1 MAEQVFYVMRAFGE
15 FGIVIHSGGYMR
27 LIKIIAASWLI
38 SAVAAPA
45 PAQTKRIAVAYS
57 AISATQS
64 AFYLAKDANI
74 FDKHGLFVDQVYV
87 AGGSRVSQAVIAG
100 EFTVALAGGNIV
112 FADLAGADIVTFGG
126 VVNVPSFY
134 LYVQPAIK
142 TQEDL
147 RGKTLG
153 ITRYGASTDF
163 TLRFLL
169 KKWGLEPDRDV
180 KVIQMGGQPEILA
193 GMQANVIHG
202 GVLSSPGDFKAK
214 KTGYFMLANF
224 AKVGLDYPTTSLVS
238 TRSTIKK
245 DRETVKRFLMAYAE
259 AVDRLFR
266 DRELAM
272 KVIGKWT
279 RTQDRETLESSYEY
293 ATNFIER
300 PPRLPYKAIETILA
314 QAAETDPRAKGR
326 KADEFLDPSIYN
338 ELEKSGY
345 FKSLGQ

>member
-1 MAEQVFYVMRAFGE
+1 MNKQLMVFVLLLA
-15 FGIVIHSGGYMR
+15 S
-27 LIKIIAASWLI
+27 LIYGTLH
-38 SAVAAPA
+38 
-45 PAQTKRIAVAYS
+45 AQTKRIAIAYS

-64 AFYLAKDANI
+64 GFYLAKDTKI
-74 FDKHGLFVDQVYV
+74 FDKHGLYVDPVYV
-87 AGGSRVSQAVIAG
+87 AGGSRVSQTIIAG

-112 FADLAGADIVTFGG
+112 FADLAGGDIVTFGG

-134 LYVQPAIK
+134 LYVQPSMK

-153 ITRYGASTDF
+153 VTRYGASTDF

-193 GMQANVIHG
+193 GMQAGVIQG

-214 KTGYFMLANF
+214 KAGFFMLANF

-245 DRETVKRFLMAYAE
+245 DRETVKRFLMAYSE

-266 DRELAM
+266 DKELAM

-279 RTQDRETLESSYEY
+279 RTQDRATLESSYEY

-300 PPRLPYKAIETILA
+300 PPRLPYKAIETIVA
-314 QAAETDPRAKGR
+314 QAAETDPRARGR

>member
-1 MAEQVFYVMRAFGE
+1 MVLEPSQTLSISSLTKGRLMNKQLIVFVLLLASL
-15 FGIVIHSGGYMR
+15 IHGA
-27 LIKIIAASWLI
+27 LH
-38 SAVAAPA
+38 
-45 PAQTKRIAVAYS
+45 AQTKRIAVAYS

-64 AFYLAKDANI
+64 GFYLAKDAKV
-74 FDKHGLFVDQVYV
+74 FDKNGLDVDPVYV
-87 AGGSRVSQAVIAG
+87 AGGSRVSQTVIAG

-112 FADLAGADIVTFGG
+112 FADLAGGDIVTFGG

-134 LYVQPAIK
+134 LYVQPLIK

-193 GMQANVIHG
+193 GMQAGVIHG

-214 KTGYFMLANF
+214 KAGFSMLANF

-245 DRETVKRFLMAYAE
+245 DRETVKRFLMAYSE

-266 DRELAM
+266 DKELAM

-293 ATNFIER
+293 STNFIER

-314 QAAETDPRAKGR
+314 QAAETDPRARGR

-338 ELEKSGY
+338 ELEKSGF

>member
-1 MAEQVFYVMRAFGE
+1 MKKHVIVFILLLASL
-15 FGIVIHSGGYMR
+15 IHGA
-27 LIKIIAASWLI
+27 LH
-38 SAVAAPA
+38 
-45 PAQTKRIAVAYS
+45 AQTKRIAVAYS

-64 AFYLAKDANI
+64 GFYLAKDANI
-74 FDKHGLFVDQVYV
+74 FDKHGLYVDPVYV
-87 AGGSRVSQAVIAG
+87 AGGSRVAQAIIAG
-100 EFTVALAGGNIV
+100 EFAVALAGGNIV
-112 FADLAGADIVTFGG
+112 FANLAGGDIVTYGG

-142 TQEDL
+142 SQEEL

-169 KKWGLEPDRDV
+169 KKWGLEPDREV

-193 GMQANVIHG
+193 GMQAGVIHG

-214 KTGYFMLANF
+214 KAGFSMLANF

-238 TRSTIKK
+238 TRSTIKN
-245 DRETVKRFLMAYAE
+245 DRETVKRFLMAYSE

-266 DRELAM
+266 DKELAM

-279 RTQDRETLESSYEY
+279 RTQDREALESSYEY

-300 PPRLPYKAIETILA
+300 PPRLPYKGIETILS
-314 QAAETDPRAKGR
+314 QAMETDPKAKGR

-338 ELEKSGY
+338 DLEKSGY
-345 FKSLGQ
+345 FKSLGH

>member
-1 MAEQVFYVMRAFGE
+1 MNKELMVFVLLLA
-15 FGIVIHSGGYMR
+15 S
-27 LIKIIAASWLI
+27 LIDGPLD
-38 SAVAAPA
+38 
-45 PAQTKRIAVAYS
+45 AQTKRIAVAYS

-64 AFYLAKDANI
+64 GFYLAKDAKI

-112 FADLAGADIVTFGG
+112 FADLAGGDIVTFGG

-169 KKWGLEPDRDV
+169 KKWGFEPDRDV

-193 GMQANVIHG
+193 GMQAGVING

-214 KTGYFMLANF
+214 RTGFFLLANF

-245 DRETVKRFLMAYAE
+245 DRETVKRFLMAYSE

-266 DRELAM
+266 DKELAL

-279 RTQDRETLESSYEY
+279 RTQDREALESSYEY

-314 QAAETDPRAKGR
+314 QAAETDARARGR